1 MARSKALD
9 PQVDAMTLKTRA
21 IPESPT
27 DESEQ
32 TFTRVYVMGETKF
45 GQLGFM
51 LDSQQDSVIRMPK
64 LCNYNVL
71 VKEIACGEV
80 HTHILSQ
87 DGFVYSM
94 GINHYGVLG
103 LSVSEM

>member
-9 PQVDAMTLKTRA
+9 PQVDAMPLKTRA

-51 LDSQQDSVIRMPK
+51 LDSQ
-64 LCNYNVL
+64 
-71 VKEIACGEV
+71 
-80 HTHILSQ
+80 
-87 DGFVYSM
+87 
-94 GINHYGVLG
+94 
-103 LSVSEM
+103 